1 MHASALTARTPT
13 LDGNAH
19 WHLTEREE
27 NGAMDGI
34 LTDIPAKA
42 AARTWLSDFEA
53 ALASGGAARTGPR
66 RRPHAAAAREARGH
80 RGDRGDLHIRDLGRS
95 LQRRRAPGPGGGR

>member
-1 MHASALTARTPT
+1 MHASALTARPPT

-53 ALASGGAARTGPR
+53 ALASGEAARI
-66 RRPHAAAAREARGH
+66 AALFAEDCHWRDLLAFTW
-80 RGDRGDLHIRDLGRS
+80 DLHTTSGADAIAERIVPTLARM
-95 LQRRRAPGPGGGR
+95 